1 MAVGKGRYFMKLRA
15 HRSSMS
21 FAVLMLAA
29 AIGFLGY
36 NLGSS
41 QLANA
46 TGTAGSAS
54 HVNIADPTH
63 TSYLAHVSKAGALST
78 SVSGSVSAVTGTP
91 STPLN
96 LDATGV
102 TGGPF
107 TELVEPTTAEVD
119 LTSLTVAA
127 DVAENG
133 GGHLRVFV
141 LILDVP
147 LATKPG
153 DCAADAT
160 SLSEIQQFDVDAGAT
175 VTLTPGSPIV
185 ITPPRGQADCL
196 DFGIEADTGSST
208 GQVHVSATGFV
219 VSGAYSGPH
228 NGSSERL
235 DLPK

>member
-1 MAVGKGRYFMKLRA
+1 MKLRA
-15 HRSSMS
+15 HRPSMS

-41 QLANA
+41 PVANA
-46 TGTAGSAS
+46 TSTAGSAS

-63 TSYLAHVSKAGALST
+63 PSRLAHVSSAGALST
-78 SVSGSVSAVTGTP
+78 SVSGSVSTVGGTP
-91 STPLN
+91 ATPLN
-96 LDATGV
+96 LDTTGV
-102 TGGPF
+102 TGGGF
-107 TELVEPTTAEVD
+107 TELVEPTTAEID

-133 GGHLRVFV
+133 GGHLRVFL
-141 LILDVP
+141 LIEDVP
-147 LATKPG
+147 VGTQAG
-153 DCAADAT
+153 DCTADAT
-160 SLSEIQQFDVDAGAT
+160 SLSEIQQFDVDAGTT

-185 ITPPRGQADCL
+185 IAPPRGHADCL
-196 DFGIEADTGSST
+196 AFGIEADTGSSS

-219 VSGAYSGPH
+219 VSGTYSGPH
-228 NGSSERL
+228 NGGSGGL

>member
-1 MAVGKGRYFMKLRA
+1 MKLRA
-15 HRSSMS
+15 HRPGMS
-21 FAVLMLAA
+21 FAVMMLAA

-46 TGTAGSAS
+46 TSTAGSAS

-63 TSYLAHVSKAGALST
+63 PSRLAHVSSAGALST
-78 SVSGSVSAVTGTP
+78 SVSGSVSAVPGTP
-91 STPLN
+91 ATPLN

-107 TELVEPTTAEVD
+107 TELVEPTTAEID

-127 DVAENG
+127 DVAENE
-133 GGHLRVFV
+133 GGHLRVFF
-141 LILDVP
+141 LIADVP
-147 LATKPG
+147 AGTQPG
-153 DCAADAT
+153 DCSADAT
-160 SLSEIQQFDVDAGAT
+160 SISEIQQFDVDAGAT

-196 DFGIEADTGSST
+196 DFGIEADTGTDT

-219 VSGAYSGPH
+219 VSGTYSGPH
-228 NGSSERL
+228 NGSSGAL